1 MSILPDIRFG
11 WRILANS
18 PGFTLAAV
26 VAIALGLGVNSMMFT
41 IYNAA
46 LFKTLPFEN
55 PRQIVHVHNRHLAE
69 GWDRRGMFYEDFL
82 EYRAQAQSFEGL
94 AAFMD
99 YGYTIRDE
107 GGAPHRVEGCL
118 VTPNTFSLIGQKPLL
133 GRDFR
138 ADDSMPEADKVVI
151 LSYGLWQTQY
161 GGDPSILRTAVTLSA
176 ESYTIVGIMPRD
188 MEFPDRST
196 LWVPIVDT
204 PENRDLWY
212 LRSGFE
218 VIGRLPS
225 AVPPLQAE
233 TELRG
238 IAGRIAASRSGRPA
252 AGIEPVVLP
261 YIEWAVN
268 PRSKL
273 MAQTLMGA
281 VSFVL
286 LIACAN
292 VANLLLSRAV
302 HRSRE
307 TSIRIALGAGR
318 WRIVRQLLIES
329 VLLSMLGGAVGL
341 GLTLIF
347 IRLFV
352 VAIQPMGLPYFV
364 DWSMDATSFVYLLFI
379 CVMSGVLFG
388 LAPALQI
395 SRTDVTA
402 GLKETGRQATGGSR
416 SRLLTHAL
424 VVAEISLTL
433 VLMVGAGL
441 LVRSLFTL
449 QTVNLGFRTANLLT
463 MTVPLD
469 ERKYPERA
477 DRVAFTDRLTERLA
491 SLPDLES
498 FTIVSTLPVS
508 GAGLMYLHLADRV
521 IANAE
526 GTPPRIATMSIG
538 AGYFEALGLTMPRGR
553 EFTPA
558 DGDPGAEAVIVNQRF
573 AAQYWPGE
581 DPVGQ
586 KIRLDQG
593 NWQGL
598 WSTVVGVSPTI
609 RQTSFRPDVDALV
622 YQPFRQAPPFWFSI
636 MARVRSPAAAA
647 NVLREEV
654 RQLDPDLPLLNMWTL
669 DEYLGRLTG
678 ETRILSALFSVFAL
692 IGLLLSALGIYAV
705 TAYATS
711 QRTQEIG
718 IRIAMGAATRDVVW
732 LVVGSGLKQLAL
744 ALPIGIAVAIAV
756 SRLLASVLFE
766 VTPLDLATFVS
777 IPVMLAAIV
786 LAACLVPA
794 RRAARLSPVDALRT
808 E

>member
-11 WRILANS
+11 WRILAKS

-26 VAIALGLGVNSMMFT
+26 AAIALGIGVNSMMFT

-46 LFKTLPFEN
+46 LFKTLPFES
-55 PRQIVHVHNRHLAE
+55 PRQIVHIHSRNLVE
-69 GWDRRGMFYEDFL
+69 GWDRRGVFYEDFL
-82 EYRAQAQSFEGL
+82 EYRAQARSFEGL
-94 AAFMD
+94 AAFMNN
-99 YGYTIRDE
+99 GYTISDE
-107 GGAPHRVEGCL
+107 RGAPHLTEGCL
-118 VTPNTFSLIGQKPLL
+118 VTPNTFSLIGQRPLL

-138 ADDSMPEADKVVI
+138 ADDGMPDANKVAI
-151 LSYGLWQTQY
+151 LSYGLWQTRY
-161 GGDPSILRTAVTLSA
+161 GGAPSILGTAVTLSA
-176 ESYTIVGIMPRD
+176 ESYTIVGIMPRG

-204 PENRDLWY
+204 AENRSSWY

-225 AVPPLQAE
+225 AVPPLQAQ

-238 IAGRIAASRSGRPA
+238 IAGRIAASRSGPV

-261 YIEWAVN
+261 YVEWEVS
-268 PRSKL
+268 PRRRL
-273 MAQTLMGA
+273 MGQTLMGA

-307 TSIRIALGAGR
+307 TSIRVALGASR

-341 GLTLIF
+341 GFALILV
-347 IRLFV
+347 RVFV
-352 VAIQPMGLPYFV
+352 MAIQPFGIPYWV
-364 DWSMDATSFVYLLFI
+364 DWSMDATSFVYLLVI
-379 CVMSGVLFG
+379 CVMSGILFG

-395 SRTDVTA
+395 SRTDVIE
-402 GLKETGRQATGGSR
+402 GLKETGRQASGGSR
-416 SRLLTHAL
+416 TRLLTHAL
-424 VVAEISLTL
+424 VVAEVSLTF

-449 QTVNLGFRTANLLT
+449 QTVDLGFRTANVLT
-463 MTVPLD
+463 MTVPLG
-469 ERKYPERA
+469 EREYPEAA

-491 SLPDLES
+491 ALPDVES
-498 FTIVSTLPVS
+498 FTIASGLPAS
-508 GAGLMYLHLADRV
+508 GAGRMYLHLADRV
-521 IANAE
+521 MTNSE
-526 GTPPRIATMSIG
+526 GRPPRIATTVIG
-538 AGYFEALGLTMPRGR
+538 AGYFDALGLTMPRGR

-558 DGDPGAEAVIVNQRF
+558 DGAPGAEAVIVNQRF

-586 KIRLDQG
+586 KIRLGQG
-593 NWQGL
+593 PWN
-598 WSTVVGVSPTI
+598 TVVGVSPTI
-609 RQTSFRPDVDALV
+609 RQTSLRADVDALV
-622 YQPFRQAPPFWFSI
+622 YLPFRQFPTFWFSI
-636 MARVRSPAAAA
+636 MARVRSPASAA

-654 RQLDPDLPLLNMWTL
+654 RALDPDLPLLNVRTL
-669 DEYLGRLTG
+669 DEYLDRLSL
-678 ETRILSALFSVFAL
+678 ETRILSTLFSVFAL
-692 IGLLLSALGIYAV
+692 IGLLLSAVGIYAV

-718 IRIAMGAATRDVVW
+718 IRIALGAATRDVVW
-732 LVVGSGLKQLAL
+732 LVLGSGLRQLAL
-744 ALPIGIAVAIAV
+744 ALPIGMAFAIAA

-766 VTPLDLATFVS
+766 VTPLDLVTFVS
-777 IPVMLAAIV
+777 IPAMLSAMV

>member
-26 VAIALGLGVNSMMFT
+26 AAIALGIGVNSMMFT

-46 LFKTLPFEN
+46 LFKTLPFES
-55 PRQIVHVHNRHLAE
+55 PRQIVHIHSRNLVE
-69 GWDRRGMFYEDFL
+69 GWDRRGVFYEDFL
-82 EYRAQAQSFEGL
+82 EYRAQARSFEGL
-94 AAFMD
+94 AAFMNN
-99 YGYTIRDE
+99 GYTISDE
-107 GGAPHRVEGCL
+107 RGAPHLTEGCL
-118 VTPNTFSLIGQKPLL
+118 VTPNTFSLIGQRPLL

-138 ADDSMPEADKVVI
+138 ADDGMPDANKVAI
-151 LSYGLWQTQY
+151 LSYGLWQTRY
-161 GGDPSILRTAVTLSA
+161 GGAPSILGTAVTLSA
-176 ESYTIVGIMPRD
+176 ESYTIVGIMPRG

-204 PENRDLWY
+204 AENRSSWY

-225 AVPPLQAE
+225 AVPPLQAQ

-238 IAGRIAASRSGRPA
+238 IAGRIAASRSGPV

-261 YIEWAVN
+261 YVEWEVS
-268 PRSKL
+268 PRRRL
-273 MAQTLMGA
+273 MGQTLMGA

-307 TSIRIALGAGR
+307 TSIRVALGASR

-341 GLTLIF
+341 GFALILV
-347 IRLFV
+347 RVFV
-352 VAIQPMGLPYFV
+352 MAIQPFGIPYWV
-364 DWSMDATSFVYLLFI
+364 DWSMDATSFVYLLVI
-379 CVMSGVLFG
+379 CVMSGILFG

-395 SRTDVTA
+395 SRTDVIE
-402 GLKETGRQATGGSR
+402 GLKETGRQASGGSR
-416 SRLLTHAL
+416 TRLLTHAL
-424 VVAEISLTL
+424 VVAEVSLTF

-449 QTVNLGFRTANLLT
+449 QTVDLGFRTANVLT
-463 MTVPLD
+463 MTVPLG
-469 ERKYPERA
+469 EREYPEAA

-491 SLPDLES
+491 ALPDVES
-498 FTIVSTLPVS
+498 FTIASGLPAS
-508 GAGLMYLHLADRV
+508 GAGRMYLHLADRV
-521 IANAE
+521 MTNSE
-526 GTPPRIATMSIG
+526 GRPPRIATTVIG
-538 AGYFEALGLTMPRGR
+538 AGYFDALGLTMPRGR

-558 DGDPGAEAVIVNQRF
+558 DGAPGAEAVIVNQRF

-586 KIRLDQG
+586 KIRLGQG
-593 NWQGL
+593 PWN
-598 WSTVVGVSPTI
+598 TVVGVSPTI
-609 RQTSFRPDVDALV
+609 RQTSLRADVDALV
-622 YQPFRQAPPFWFSI
+622 YLPFRQFPTFWFSI
-636 MARVRSPAAAA
+636 MARVRSPASAA

-654 RQLDPDLPLLNMWTL
+654 RALDPDLPLLNVRTL
-669 DEYLGRLTG
+669 DEYLDRLSL
-678 ETRILSALFSVFAL
+678 ETRILSTLFSVFAL
-692 IGLLLSALGIYAV
+692 IGLLLSAVGIYAV

-718 IRIAMGAATRDVVW
+718 IRIALGAATRDVVW
-732 LVVGSGLKQLAL
+732 LVLGSGLRQLAL
-744 ALPIGIAVAIAV
+744 ALPIGMAFAIAA

-766 VTPLDLATFVS
+766 VTPLDLVTFVS
-777 IPVMLAAIV
+777 IPAMLSAMV

>member
-11 WRILANS
+11 WRILAKS

-26 VAIALGLGVNSMMFT
+26 VAIALGIGVNSMMFT

-55 PRQIVHVHNRHLAE
+55 PRQIVHIHSRNLVE
-69 GWDRRGMFYEDFL
+69 GWDRRGVFYEDFL
-82 EYRAQAQSFEGL
+82 EYRAQARSFEGL

-99 YGYTIRDE
+99 NGYTISDE
-107 GGAPHRVEGCL
+107 RGTPHLTEGYL
-118 VTPNTFSLIGQKPLL
+118 VTPNTFSLIGQRPLL

-138 ADDSMPEADKVVI
+138 ADDGMPEANKVAI
-151 LSYGLWQTQY
+151 LSYGLWQTRY
-161 GGDPSILRTAVTLSA
+161 GGDPSILGTAVTLSA

-204 PENRDLWY
+204 AENRSSWY

-225 AVPPLQAE
+225 AVPPLQAQ

-238 IAGRIAASRSGRPA
+238 IAERIAASRSGP
-252 AGIEPVVLP
+252 GVGSEPVVLP
-261 YIEWAVN
+261 YVEWSVN
-268 PRSKL
+268 PRRKL
-273 MAQTLMGA
+273 MGQTLMGA

-307 TSIRIALGAGR
+307 TSIRVALGASR

-341 GLTLIF
+341 GFALILV
-347 IRLFV
+347 RLFV
-352 VAIQPMGLPYFV
+352 VAIQPIGIPYWV
-364 DWSMDATSFVYLLFI
+364 DWSMDATSFVYLLVI

-395 SRTDVTA
+395 SRTDVTE

-416 SRLLTHAL
+416 TRLLTHAL

-449 QTVNLGFRTANLLT
+449 QTVDLGFRTANVLT

-469 ERKYPERA
+469 ERKYPEPA

-491 SLPDLES
+491 SLPDVES
-498 FTIVSTLPVS
+498 FTIASGLPAS
-508 GAGLMYLHLADRV
+508 GAT
-521 IANAE
+521 E
-526 GTPPRIATMSIG
+526 GGCICT
-538 AGYFEALGLTMPRGR
+538 
-553 EFTPA
+553 
-558 DGDPGAEAVIVNQRF
+558 
-573 AAQYWPGE
+573 WP
-581 DPVGQ
+581 
-586 KIRLDQG
+586 
-593 NWQGL
+593 
-598 WSTVVGVSPTI
+598 
-609 RQTSFRPDVDALV
+609 
-622 YQPFRQAPPFWFSI
+622 
-636 MARVRSPAAAA
+636 
-647 NVLREEV
+647 
-654 RQLDPDLPLLNMWTL
+654 
-669 DEYLGRLTG
+669 
-678 ETRILSALFSVFAL
+678 
-692 IGLLLSALGIYAV
+692 
-705 TAYATS
+705 TA
-711 QRTQEIG
+711 
-718 IRIAMGAATRDVVW
+718 
-732 LVVGSGLKQLAL
+732 
-744 ALPIGIAVAIAV
+744 
-756 SRLLASVLFE
+756 
-766 VTPLDLATFVS
+766 
-777 IPVMLAAIV
+777 
-786 LAACLVPA
+786 
-794 RRAARLSPVDALRT
+794 
-808 E
+808 

>member
-11 WRILANS
+11 WRILAKS

-26 VAIALGLGVNSMMFT
+26 VAIALGIGVNSMMFT
-41 IYNAA
+41 VYNAA
-46 LFKTLPFEN
+46 LLKTLPFEN
-55 PRQIVHVHNRHLAE
+55 PRQIVHIHTRNFVE
-69 GWDRRGMFYEDFL
+69 GWDRRGIWYEDFL
-82 EYRAQAQSFEGL
+82 EYRAQARSFEGL
-94 AAFMD
+94 AAFMIT
-99 YGYTIRDE
+99 GYIIKDE
-107 GGAPHRVEGCL
+107 RGVPSRIEGCL
-118 VTPNTFSLIGQKPLL
+118 VTPNTFSLIGQRPLV

-138 ADDSMPEADKVVI
+138 ADDAMPEADKVVI
-151 LSYGLWQTQY
+151 LSYGLWQTRY
-161 GGDPSILRTAVTLSA
+161 GGDPSILGRAVTLSA
-176 ESYTIVGIMPRD
+176 EPYTIVGIMPRD

-196 LWVPIVDT
+196 LWVPVVDT
-204 PENRDLWY
+204 PENRDSWY
-212 LRSGFE
+212 LRDGFE

-225 AVPPLQAE
+225 AVPLRQAE

-238 IAGRIAASRSGRPA
+238 IERRIAAGRSGPSR
-252 AGIEPVVLP
+252 EPVVLP
-261 YIEWAVN
+261 FIEWGIN
-268 PRSKL
+268 PQRKL

-307 TSIRIALGAGR
+307 TSIRVALGASR

-329 VLLSMLGGAVGL
+329 VLLSLLGGAVGL
-341 GLTLIF
+341 GLTLTF

-352 VAIQPMGLPYFV
+352 LAIQPLGIPYWV
-364 DWSMDATSFVYLLFI
+364 DWSMDATSFVYLLVI

-416 SRLLTHAL
+416 TRLLTHAL

-449 QTVNLGFRTANLLT
+449 QTVDLGFRTANLLT

-469 ERKYPERA
+469 ERKYPEVA
-477 DRVAFTDRLTERLA
+477 ARVAFADRLNERLA
-491 SLPDLES
+491 SLRDLES
-498 FTIVSTLPVS
+498 FAIASGIPAS
-508 GAGLMYLHLADRV
+508 GAERMFLDLADHV
-521 IANAE
+521 IANAD
-526 GTPPRIATMSIG
+526 GTPPRIATTAIG
-538 AGYFEALGLTMPRGR
+538 AGYFEALGLKMPRGR

-558 DGDPGAEAVIVNQRF
+558 DGDRGAEAAIVNQRF

-581 DPVGQ
+581 EPIGK
-586 KIRLDQG
+586 KIRLG
-593 NWQGL
+593 WGRIGERP

-609 RQTSFRPDVDALV
+609 RQTSLRPDVEALV
-622 YQPFRQAPPFWFSI
+622 YLPFRQGPPFWFSI

-647 NVLREEV
+647 TVLREEV
-654 RQLDPDLPLLNMWTL
+654 RQLNPDLPLINMWTM
-669 DEYLGRLTG
+669 DEYLDRLSG
-678 ETRILSALFSVFAL
+678 ETTILGSLFSVFAL
-692 IGLLLSALGIYAV
+692 IGLLLAAVGIYAV

-718 IRIAMGAATRDVVW
+718 IRIALGASTRDVVW
-732 LVVGSGLKQLAL
+732 MVLGSGLRQLAL
-744 ALPIGIAVAIAV
+744 ALPIGMAVAIAV

-777 IPVMLAAIV
+777 IPVMLSAIV
-786 LAACLVPA
+786 IAACLFPA
-794 RRAARLSPVDALRT
+794 RRAARVSPVDALRT

>member
-1 MSILPDIRFG
+1 MSILSDIRFG
-11 WRILANS
+11 WRILAKS

-26 VAIALGLGVNSMMFT
+26 GAIALGIGVNSMMFT

-46 LFKTLPFEN
+46 LLKTLPFEN
-55 PRQIVHVHNRHLAE
+55 PRQIVHIHTRNLAE
-69 GWDRRGMFYEDFL
+69 GWDRRGLFYEDFL
-82 EYRAQAQSFEGL
+82 EYRAQVRSFEGL
-94 AAFMD
+94 AAFQS
-99 YGYTIRDE
+99 YFGFVIRDE
-107 GGAPHRVEGCL
+107 LGAPHLTDGCL

-138 ADDSMPEADKVVI
+138 ADDAMPEAGKVVI

-161 GGDPSILRTAVTLSA
+161 GGDLSILGTAVTLSA

-238 IAGRIAASRSGRPA
+238 IARRIAATRSGRPA

-261 YIEWAVN
+261 FIEWGIN
-268 PRSKL
+268 PQRKL
-273 MAQTLMGA
+273 MARTLMGA

-307 TSIRIALGAGR
+307 TAIRVALGASR

-341 GLTLIF
+341 GFTLIF

-352 VAIQPMGLPYFV
+352 LAIQPIGIPYWV
-364 DWSMDATSFVYLLFI
+364 DWSMDATSFVYLLVI

-395 SRTDVTA
+395 SRTNVTE
-402 GLKETGRQATGGSR
+402 GLKETGRHATGGSR
-416 SRLLTHAL
+416 TRLLTHAL
-424 VVAEISLTL
+424 VVAEITLTF

-449 QTVNLGFRTANLLT
+449 QAVNVGFRTASVLT

-469 ERKYPERA
+469 ERRYPEIA
-477 DRVAFTDRLTERLA
+477 DRAAFADRLTERLA

-498 FTIVSTLPVS
+498 FTIASTLPAS
-508 GAGLMYLHLADRV
+508 GSGQMYLHLADRV

-538 AGYFEALGLTMPRGR
+538 AGYFAALGLTMPSGR

-581 DPVGQ
+581 DPIGQ
-586 KIRLDQG
+586 KIRLGQDA
-593 NWQGL
+593 

-609 RQTSFRPDVDALV
+609 RQMSLRPEVDALV
-622 YQPFRQAPPFWFSI
+622 YQPFRQSPPFWFSI
-636 MARVRSPAAAA
+636 MARVRSPESAA

-654 RQLDPDLPLLNMWTL
+654 RKLDPDLPLIRMWTL
-669 DEYLGRLTG
+669 DEYLGRLSG
-678 ETRILSALFSVFAL
+678 ETRILGTLFSVFAV
-692 IGLLLSALGIYAV
+692 IGLLLSAVGIYAV

-732 LVVGSGLKQLAL
+732 LVLGSGLKQLAL
-744 ALPIGIAVAIAV
+744 ALPIGIACAIGV

-766 VTPLDLATFVS
+766 VTPLDLVTFVS
-777 IPVMLAAIV
+777 IPIMLSAIV

>member
-1 MSILPDIRFG
+1 MSILSDIRFG
-11 WRILANS
+11 WRILAKS

-26 VAIALGLGVNSMMFT
+26 GAIALGIGVNSMMFT

-46 LFKTLPFEN
+46 LLKTLPFEN
-55 PRQIVHVHNRHLAE
+55 PRQIVHIHTRNLSD
-69 GWDRRGMFYEDFL
+69 GWDRRGVWYEDFL
-82 EYRAQAQSFEGL
+82 EYRAQARSFEGL
-94 AAFMD
+94 AAFQS
-99 YGYTIRDE
+99 YFGFVIRDE
-107 GGAPHRVEGCL
+107 LGAPHLTDGCL

-138 ADDSMPEADKVVI
+138 ADDAMPEAGKVVI

-161 GGDPSILRTAVTLSA
+161 GGDPSILGTAVTLSA

-188 MEFPDRST
+188 MAFPDRST

-204 PENRDLWY
+204 AENRDLWY

-238 IAGRIAASRSGRPA
+238 IARRIAATRSGRPA

-261 YIEWAVN
+261 FIEWGIN
-268 PRSKL
+268 PQRKL
-273 MAQTLMGA
+273 MARTLMGA

-307 TSIRIALGAGR
+307 TAIRVALGASR

-341 GLTLIF
+341 GFTLIF

-352 VAIQPMGLPYFV
+352 LAIQPIGIPYWV
-364 DWSMDATSFVYLLFI
+364 DWSMDATSFVYLLVI

-395 SRTDVTA
+395 SRTNVTE
-402 GLKETGRQATGGSR
+402 GLKETGRHATGGSR
-416 SRLLTHAL
+416 TRLLTHAL
-424 VVAEISLTL
+424 VVAEITLTF

-449 QTVNLGFRTANLLT
+449 QAVNLGFRTASLLT

-469 ERKYPERA
+469 ERRYPEIA
-477 DRVAFTDRLTERLA
+477 DRAAFADRLTERLA

-498 FTIVSTLPVS
+498 FTIASTLPAS
-508 GAGLMYLHLADRV
+508 GAGQMYLHLADRV

-526 GTPPRIATMSIG
+526 GTPPRIATMAIG
-538 AGYFEALGLTMPRGR
+538 AGYFAALGLTMPSGR

-586 KIRLDQG
+586 KIRLGQDP
-593 NWQGL
+593 

-609 RQTSFRPDVDALV
+609 RQMSLRPDVDALV
-622 YQPFRQAPPFWFSI
+622 YQPFRQGPPYWFSI
-636 MARVRSPAAAA
+636 IARVRSPELAAS
-647 NVLREEV
+647 VLREEV
-654 RQLDPDLPLLNMWTL
+654 RKLDPDLPLLNMRTL

-692 IGLLLSALGIYAV
+692 IGLLLSAVGIYAV

-732 LVVGSGLKQLAL
+732 LVLGSGLKQLAL
-744 ALPIGIAVAIAV
+744 AVPIGMAFAIAV
-756 SRLLASVLFE
+756 SRILASVLFE
-766 VTPLDLATFVS
+766 VTPLDLVTFVS
-777 IPVMLAAIV
+777 IPVMLSAIV
-786 LAACLVPA
+786 VAACLVPA

>member
-11 WRILANS
+11 WRILAKS

-26 VAIALGLGVNSMMFT
+26 AAIALGIGVNSMMFT

-46 LFKTLPFEN
+46 LIKTLPFEN
-55 PRQIVHVHNRHLAE
+55 PRQIVHIHNRNLVE
-69 GWDRRGMFYEDFL
+69 GWDRRGVFYEDFL
-82 EYRAQAQSFEGL
+82 EYRAQARSFEGL
-94 AAFMD
+94 AAFMND
-99 YGYTIRDE
+99 GYTISDE
-107 GGAPHRVEGCL
+107 RGTPHRTEGCL
-118 VTPNTFSLIGQKPLL
+118 VTPNTFSLIGQRPLL

-138 ADDSMPEADKVVI
+138 ADDGMPDASKVAI
-151 LSYGLWQTQY
+151 LSYGLWQTRY
-161 GGDPSILRTAVTLSA
+161 GGAPSILGTAVTLSA
-176 ESYTIVGIMPRD
+176 ESYTIVGIMPRG

-204 PENRDLWY
+204 AENRNSWY

-218 VIGRLPS
+218 VIGRLPD
-225 AVPPLQAE
+225 AVAPLQAQ

-238 IAGRIAASRSGRPA
+238 IAGRIAASRSGPA

-261 YIEWAVN
+261 YIEWDVS
-268 PRSKL
+268 PRRRL
-273 MAQTLMGA
+273 MGQTLMGA

-307 TSIRIALGAGR
+307 TAIRVALGASR

-329 VLLSMLGGAVGL
+329 VLLSMLGGVVGL
-341 GLTLIF
+341 FFALILV
-347 IRLFV
+347 RLFV
-352 VAIQPMGLPYFV
+352 MAIQPFGIPYWV
-364 DWSMDATSFVYLLFI
+364 DWSMDATSFVYLLVI

-395 SRTDVTA
+395 SRTDVTE

-416 SRLLTHAL
+416 TRFLTHAL
-424 VVAEISLTL
+424 VVAEVSLTF

-449 QTVNLGFRTANLLT
+449 QTVNLGFRTANVLT
-463 MTVPLD
+463 VTVPLD
-469 ERKYPERA
+469 ERKYPEPA

-491 SLPDLES
+491 SLPDVES
-498 FTIVSTLPVS
+498 FTIASGLPAS
-508 GAGLMYLHLADRV
+508 GAGRMNLHLADRV
-521 IANAE
+521 IANSD
-526 GTPPRIATMSIG
+526 GTPPRIATTVIG
-538 AGYFEALGLTMPRGR
+538 AGYFDALGLTMPRGR

-558 DGDPGAEAVIVNQRF
+558 DGAPGAEAVIVNPRF
-573 AAQYWPGE
+573 AAQYWPGQE
-581 DPVGQ
+581 AVGQ
-586 KIRLDQG
+586 KIRLGQG
-593 NWQGL
+593 P
-598 WSTVVGVSPTI
+598 WSTVVGVSPAI
-609 RQTSFRPDVDALV
+609 RQTSLRADVNALV
-622 YQPFRQAPPFWFSI
+622 YLPFRQFPTFWFSI
-636 MARVRSPAAAA
+636 MARVRSPASAAD
-647 NVLREEV
+647 VLREEV
-654 RQLDPDLPLLNMWTL
+654 RTLDPDLPLLDMRTL
-669 DEYLGRLTG
+669 DEYLDRLSL
-678 ETRILSALFSVFAL
+678 ETKILSTLFSVFAL
-692 IGLLLSALGIYAV
+692 IGLLLSAVGIYAV

-718 IRIAMGAATRDVVW
+718 IRIALGAATRDVVW
-732 LVVGSGLKQLAL
+732 LVLGSGLRQLAL
-744 ALPIGIAVAIAV
+744 ALPIGMAFAIAA

-766 VTPLDLATFVS
+766 VTPLDFVTFVS
-777 IPVMLAAIV
+777 IPLMLSAIV

-794 RRAARLSPVDALRT
+794 RRAAGLRPVDALRT

>member
-11 WRILANS
+11 WRILAKH

-26 VAIALGLGVNSMMFT
+26 GAIALGIGVNSMMFT

-46 LFKTLPFEN
+46 VFKTLPFEN
-55 PRQIVHVHNRHLAE
+55 PRQIVHIHHRNLVE
-69 GWDRRGMFYEDFL
+69 GWDRRGVFYEDFL
-82 EYRAQAQSFEGL
+82 EYHSEARSFEGL

-99 YGYTIRDE
+99 HGYTIRDE
-107 GGAPHRVEGCL
+107 FGAPHRVEGCL
-118 VTPNTFSLIGQKPLL
+118 VTANTFSLIGQQPLL

-138 ADDSMPEADKVVI
+138 ADDATPEANRVAI
-151 LSYGLWQTQY
+151 LSHGLWQSRY
-161 GGDPSILRTAVTLSA
+161 GGDPSILGRAVTLSA
-176 ESYTIVGIMPRD
+176 EPYTIVGIMPRD
-188 MEFPDRST
+188 MGFPARSA

-204 PENRDLWY
+204 PENRDSWY
-212 LRSGFE
+212 LRNGFE

-225 AVPPLQAE
+225 AATPLQAQ

-238 IAGRIAASRSGRPA
+238 IAARIAARRSRPA
-252 AGIEPVVLP
+252 AGREPVVLP
-261 YIEWAVN
+261 YIEWGIN
-268 PRSKL
+268 SQRKL

-307 TSIRIALGAGR
+307 TSIRVALGASR
-318 WRIVRQLLIES
+318 WRIVRQLLLES

-341 GLTLIF
+341 ALTLIF
-347 IRLFV
+347 IDLFV
-352 VAIQPMGLPYFV
+352 VAIEPMGIPYWV
-364 DWSMDATSFVYLLFI
+364 DWSMDATSFLYLLVVS
-379 CVMSGVLFG
+379 VMSGVLFG

-395 SRTDVTA
+395 SKTG
-402 GLKETGRQATGGSR
+402 GLKETGRQATGGR
-416 SRLLTHAL
+416 RTRLLTQAL

-433 VLMVGAGL
+433 VLMVGSGL
-441 LVRSLFTL
+441 LIRSLFTL
-449 QTVNLGFRTANLLT
+449 QAVNLGFRTADVLT

-469 ERKYPERA
+469 ERKYPALA

-498 FTIVSTLPVS
+498 FTIASELPAT
-508 GAGLMYLHLADRV
+508 GAGWMYLHLPDRV
-521 IANAE
+521 MASSE
-526 GTPPRIATMSIG
+526 GMSPRIATTSIG
-538 AGYFEALGLTMPRGR
+538 AGYFAALGMTMPRGR

-558 DGDPGAEAVIVNQRF
+558 DGAAGTEAVIVNQRF
-573 AAQYWPGE
+573 AAQYWPGK

-586 KIRLDQG
+586 TIRLGQG
-593 NWQGL
+593 P

-609 RQTSFRPDVDALV
+609 RQTSLRADVDALV
-622 YQPFRQAPPFWFSI
+622 YQPFRQDPPFWFSI
-636 MARVRSPAAAA
+636 MARVSSPESAA
-647 NVLREEV
+647 NVLRNEV
-654 RQLDPDLPLLNMWTL
+654 RKLDPDLPLINMRTL
-669 DEYLGRLTG
+669 DEYLDRLTG
-678 ETRILSALFSVFAL
+678 ETRILSTLFGLFAL
-692 IGLLLSALGIYAV
+692 IGLLLSAVGIYAV

-711 QRTQEIG
+711 QQTQEIA
-718 IRIAMGAATRDVVW
+718 IHIALGAATRDVVW
-732 LVVGSGLKQLAL
+732 LVLGSGLRQLAL
-744 ALPIGIAVAIAV
+744 ALPIGMGVAIGV

-766 VTPLDLATFVS
+766 VTPLDLVTFVS
-777 IPVMLAAIV
+777 IPVMLSAIV

-794 RRAARLSPVDALRT
+794 RRATRLSPVEALRT

>member
-11 WRILANS
+11 WRILAKS

-26 VAIALGLGVNSMMFT
+26 AAIALGIGVNSMMFT
-41 IYNAA
+41 VYNAA

-55 PRQIVHVHNRHLAE
+55 PRQIVHIHTRNLAE
-69 GWDRRGMFYEDFL
+69 GWDRRGIWYEDFL
-82 EYRAQAQSFEGL
+82 EYRAQARSFEGL
-94 AAFMD
+94 AAYMAV
-99 YGYTIRDE
+99 GYIIKDE
-107 GGAPHRVEGCL
+107 RGAPNQIEGCL
-118 VTPNTFSLIGQKPLL
+118 VTPNTFSLIGQRPLL

-138 ADDSMPEADKVVI
+138 ADDAMPEADKVVI
-151 LSYGLWQTQY
+151 LSYGLWQARY
-161 GGDPSILRTAVTLSA
+161 GGDPSILGTPLELSGR
-176 ESYTIVGIMPRD
+176 SYAIVGIMPSG
-188 MEFPDRST
+188 MEFPHRSM
-196 LWVPIVDT
+196 LWLPIVDT
-204 PENRDLWY
+204 PADHEAWY
-212 LRSGFE
+212 LRGGFQ

-225 AVPPLQAE
+225 AVPLLQAE

-238 IAGRIAASRSGRPA
+238 IEERIVA
-252 AGIEPVVLP
+252 AGLTGPGRKPVVLP
-261 YIEWAVN
+261 YIEW
-268 PRSKL
+268 PITPQRKL

-307 TSIRIALGAGR
+307 TSIRVALGASR

-329 VLLSMLGGAVGL
+329 VLLSTLGGAAGL

-347 IRLFV
+347 VRLFV
-352 VAIQPMGLPYFV
+352 VAIQPLDMPYWV
-364 DWSMDATSFVYLLFI
+364 DWSMDPTSFVYLLVI
-379 CVMSGVLFG
+379 SVMSGVLFG

-395 SRTDVTA
+395 SRTDVTG

-416 SRLLTHAL
+416 TRFLTHAL

-441 LVRSLFTL
+441 LVRSLFGM
-449 QTVNLGFRTANLLT
+449 QTVDVGFRTANWLT

-469 ERKYPERA
+469 ERKYWEKA

-498 FTIVSTLPVS
+498 FTIASVLPAS
-508 GAGLMYLHLADRV
+508 GAEKMNLHLPDRV
-521 IANAE
+521 IANADE
-526 GTPPRIATMSIG
+526 TPPRIATTVVA
-538 AGYFEALGLTMPRGR
+538 AGYFAALGLTMPRGR
-553 EFTPA
+553 EFTRA

-581 DPVGQ
+581 DPVGK
-586 KIRLDQG
+586 KIRLTWGPLQQPPW
-593 NWQGL
+593 N
-598 WSTVVGVSPTI
+598 TVVGVAPTI
-609 RQTSFRPDVDALV
+609 RQTSLRADVDALV
-622 YQPFRQAPPFWFSI
+622 YLPMHQGPPFWFSI
-636 MARVRSPAAAA
+636 MARVRSPESAA

-654 RQLDPDLPLLNMWTL
+654 RKLDPDLPLIRMWTL

-678 ETRILSALFSVFAL
+678 ETRILSSLFSVFAL
-692 IGLLLSALGIYAV
+692 IGLLLAAVGIYAV

-718 IRIAMGAATRDVVW
+718 IRIALGADTRDVVW
-732 LVVGSGLKQLAL
+732 LVLGSGLRQLAL
-744 ALPIGIAVAIAV
+744 ALPIGIAFAIAV

-777 IPVMLAAIV
+777 IPVMLSAIV
-786 LAACLVPA
+786 IAACLIPA
-794 RRAARLSPVDALRT
+794 RRAARVSPVDALRT

>member
-11 WRILANS
+11 WRILAKS

-26 VAIALGLGVNSMMFT
+26 VAIALGIGVNSMMFT
-41 IYNAA
+41 IYNAV

-55 PRQIVHVHNRHLAE
+55 PRQIVHIHTRNLVN
-69 GWDRRGMFYEDFL
+69 GWDRRGVLYEDFL

-99 YGYTIRDE
+99 YYGYTIRDE
-107 GGAPHRVEGCL
+107 RGAPHLTDGCL

-138 ADDSMPEADKVVI
+138 ADDARPGANKVTI
-151 LSYGLWQTQY
+151 LSYGLWQSRY
-161 GGDPSILRTAVTLSA
+161 GGDLSILGTAVTLSA

-188 MEFPDRST
+188 MEFPNRST
-196 LWVPIVDT
+196 LWVPAVDT
-204 PENRDLWY
+204 PENRESWY
-212 LRSGFE
+212 LRPGFQ

-225 AVPPLQAE
+225 TVTPLQAQ
-233 TELRG
+233 TELRT
-238 IAGRIAASRSGRPA
+238 IEGRIAASRSWTG
-252 AGIEPVVLP
+252 GEPVVLP
-261 YIEWAVN
+261 YTEWGIN
-268 PRSKL
+268 PQRKL
-273 MAQTLMGA
+273 MGQMLMGA

-307 TSIRIALGAGR
+307 TSIRVALGASR

-341 GLTLIF
+341 GLALIGV
-347 IRLFV
+347 RLFV
-352 VAIQPMGLPYFV
+352 VAIQPMGIPSWV
-364 DWSMDATSFVYLLFI
+364 DWSMDATSFVYLLVI

-395 SRTDVTA
+395 SRTDVTG

-416 SRLLTHAL
+416 TRLMTHAL

-441 LVRSLFTL
+441 LIRSLFTL

-469 ERKYPERA
+469 ERKYPEVA
-477 DRVAFTDRLTERLA
+477 DRVAFADRLTERLA

-498 FTIVSTLPVS
+498 FTIASRLPAS

-526 GTPPRIATMSIG
+526 GTPPRVATTGIG
-538 AGYFEALGLTMPRGR
+538 AGYFEALGLTMPSGR

-586 KIRLDQG
+586 QIRLGHGPLGQG
-593 NWQGL
+593 PWN
-598 WSTVVGVSPTI
+598 TVVGVSPPI
-609 RQTSFRPDVDALV
+609 RQTSLRPEVDALV
-622 YQPFRQAPPFWFSI
+622 YLPFRQGPPYWFSI
-636 MARVRSPAAAA
+636 MARVRSPESAA

-654 RQLDPDLPLLNMWTL
+654 RKLNPDLPLINMRTL
-669 DEYLGRLTG
+669 DEYLDRLTG
-678 ETRILSALFSVFAL
+678 ETRILSSLFSVFAV
-692 IGLLLSALGIYAV
+692 IGLLLSAVGIYAV

-718 IRIAMGAATRDVVW
+718 IRIALGASTRDVVW
-732 LVVGSGLKQLAL
+732 LVLGSGLRQLAL
-744 ALPIGIAVAIAV
+744 ALPIGMAVATAV
-756 SRLLASVLFE
+756 SGLLASLLFE
-766 VTPLDLATFVS
+766 VTPLDLVTFVS

-786 LAACLVPA
+786 IAACLVPA

>member
-11 WRILANS
+11 WRILAKS

-26 VAIALGLGVNSMMFT
+26 AAIALGIGVNSMMFT

-46 LFKTLPFEN
+46 LFKTLPFES
-55 PRQIVHVHNRHLAE
+55 PRQIVHIHSRNLVE
-69 GWDRRGMFYEDFL
+69 GWDRRGVFYEDFL
-82 EYRAQAQSFEGL
+82 EYRAQARSFEGL
-94 AAFMD
+94 AAFMNN
-99 YGYTIRDE
+99 GYTISDE
-107 GGAPHRVEGCL
+107 RGAPHLTEGCL
-118 VTPNTFSLIGQKPLL
+118 VTPNTFSLIGQRPLL

-138 ADDSMPEADKVVI
+138 ADDGMPDANKVAI
-151 LSYGLWQTQY
+151 LSYGLWQTRY
-161 GGDPSILRTAVTLSA
+161 GGAPSILGTAVTLSA

-204 PENRDLWY
+204 AENRSSWY

-225 AVPPLQAE
+225 AVPPLQAQ

-238 IAGRIAASRSGRPA
+238 IAARIAASRSGPV
-252 AGIEPVVLP
+252 AGLEPVVLP
-261 YIEWAVN
+261 YVEWEVS
-268 PRSKL
+268 PRRRL
-273 MAQTLMGA
+273 LGQTLMGA

-307 TSIRIALGAGR
+307 TSIRVALGASR

-341 GLTLIF
+341 GFALILV
-347 IRLFV
+347 RLFV
-352 VAIQPMGLPYFV
+352 MAIQPFGIPYWV
-364 DWSMDATSFVYLLFI
+364 DWSMDATSFVYLLVI
-379 CVMSGVLFG
+379 CVMSGILFG

-395 SRTDVTA
+395 SRTDVIE
-402 GLKETGRQATGGSR
+402 GLKETGRQASGGSR
-416 SRLLTHAL
+416 TRLLTHAL
-424 VVAEISLTL
+424 VVAEVSLTF

-449 QTVNLGFRTANLLT
+449 QTVDLGFRTANVLT
-463 MTVPLD
+463 MTVPLG
-469 ERKYPERA
+469 EREYPEAA

-491 SLPDLES
+491 ALPDVES
-498 FTIVSTLPVS
+498 FTIASGLPAS
-508 GAGLMYLHLADRV
+508 GAGRMYLHLADRV
-521 IANAE
+521 MTNSE
-526 GTPPRIATMSIG
+526 GRPPRIATTVIG
-538 AGYFEALGLTMPRGR
+538 AGYFDALGLTMPRGR

-558 DGDPGAEAVIVNQRF
+558 DGAPGAEAVIVNQRF

-586 KIRLDQG
+586 KIRLGQG
-593 NWQGL
+593 PWN
-598 WSTVVGVSPTI
+598 TVVGVSPTI
-609 RQTSFRPDVDALV
+609 RQTSLRADVDALV
-622 YQPFRQAPPFWFSI
+622 YLPFRQFPTFWFSI
-636 MARVRSPAAAA
+636 MARVRSPASAA

-654 RQLDPDLPLLNMWTL
+654 RALDPDLPLLNVRTL
-669 DEYLGRLTG
+669 DEYLDRLSL
-678 ETRILSALFSVFAL
+678 ETRILSTLFSVFAL
-692 IGLLLSALGIYAV
+692 IGLLLSAVGIYAV

-718 IRIAMGAATRDVVW
+718 IRIALGAATRDVVW
-732 LVVGSGLKQLAL
+732 LVLGSGLRQLAL
-744 ALPIGIAVAIAV
+744 ALPIGMAFAIAA

-766 VTPLDLATFVS
+766 VTPLDLVTFVS
-777 IPVMLAAIV
+777 IPAMLSAMV